1 MIRRLLALFVA
12 AGLGFALLQLPSLH
26 ITSGESSVG
35 HEVNVRATDLS
46 LTCPGPIFLNKTNKV
61 GSFTRAGN
69 ASVQLAVGESA
80 GVVQNTIG
88 LLGKTQK
95 PLTSFSASISDAAA
109 ATAADASGQL
119 PQGSALLTASQM
131 QKVTT
136 DQASGLAGA
145 ACQRAS
151 GDIWLV
157 GGDTTTG
164 RETLLL
170 LSNPTAVDATVDLE
184 IFSTAGRISAPGLS
198 GLSVASGRTVVVPVN
213 GLAPDTDAFVIH
225 VQASGG
231 AVAAWLQ
238 QRVVRGLFAAGLDII
253 SPSNRL
259 AKKLSIPG
267 FLIRGTDV
275 LTNLQ
280 SKSSNYADI
289 SNAVRVFNPSRRAA
303 HVLVQVNG
311 VNQQTFGTV
320 VQATVA
326 PGTVS
331 DLQIDSLK
339 TGDYNI
345 TVTSDVAV
353 RAAAKLN
360 RGDKTAKPVTDFAWL
375 PSVASISGTFAVA
388 VGADGIS
395 KLAIMNPNAQLV
407 DVKVTSAGQT
417 ATLQLAAGASKVLR
431 VGSGRVVLQSTQ
443 PVATTM
449 LTDISSSIAAIA
461 LVDYRN
467 IGGKLT
473 VRVH

>member
-1 MIRRLLALFVA
+1 MIRRLLALLVA
-12 AGLGFALLQLPSLH
+12 AGLGFTLLQLPSLR
-26 ITSGESSVG
+26 ITSGDGLVG
-35 HEVNVRATDLS
+35 HDVNVRATDLS

-69 ASVQLAVGESA
+69 AAVQLAA
-80 GVVQNTIG
+80 GASSNVLQNTIA
-88 LLGKTQK
+88 LLGQSQK
-95 PLTSFSASISDAAA
+95 PLTSLSATISDAASA
-109 ATAADASGQL
+109 VAADSSGQL
-119 PQGSALLTASQM
+119 PQGSAMLTASQM

-170 LSNPTAVDATVDLE
+170 VSNPTAVDSTVDLE

-198 GLSVASGRTVVVPVN
+198 GLSVAAGRTVVVPVN
-213 GLAPDTDAFVIH
+213 GLSPNTDCFVIH

-253 SPSNRL
+253 SPSNQL

-267 FLIRGTDV
+267 LLIRGTDV

-280 SKSSNYADI
+280 SKSSNYSDV
-289 SNAVRVFNPSRRAA
+289 SNAVRVFNPSHKAA

-326 PGTVS
+326 PGTVA

-339 TGDYNI
+339 TGDYNV

-375 PSVASISGTFAVA
+375 PSVAPVSGTFAVA
-388 VGADGIS
+388 VGKDGIS
-395 KLAIMNPNAQLV
+395 KLSIMNPTAQAV
-407 DVKVTSAGQT
+407 EVKVTSAGQT
-417 ATLQLAAGASKVLR
+417 ASLQLAAGASKVLR
-431 VGSGRVVLQSTQ
+431 VGSGRVVLQSSQ
-443 PVATTM
+443 AISATV
-449 LTDISSSIAAIA
+449 LTDINSSIAAIA